1 MDLTQEIFA
10 AVAAGDR
17 STLERILERE
27 PELVNARNERGDS
40 LLLAAAYAGRREI
53 FRLLLDRGAGVNL
66 FEAAALGLGDRA
78 SEILARDPASIRAH
92 SPDGWTALHLAAF
105 FGHRDL
111 AALLL
116 DHGADVNA
124 RSKSERFARANT
136 PLHAAAANRQVE
148 VAALLLERGA
158 DVNARDGS
166 GFTPLA
172 LAANSKS
179 DLLMLLLLEKGARA
193 D

>member
-1 MDLTQEIFA
+1 MDLTEEIFA
-10 AVAAGDR
+10 AVASGDGHKI
-17 STLERILERE
+17 EGILERD
-27 PELVNARNERGDS
+27 PDLVNARNERGDS

-53 FRLLLDRGAGVNL
+53 FRLLLEKGAGVNL
-66 FEAAALGLGDRA
+66 FEAAALGLGDQA
-78 SEILARDPASIRAH
+78 SEIIGRDPAQVNAH
-92 SPDGWTALHLAAF
+92 SHDGWTALHLAAF

-111 AALLL
+111 AEMLL
-116 DHGADVNA
+116 DHGADVNS

-136 PLHAAAANRQVE
+136 PLHAAAANRQVD

-158 DVNARDGS
+158 DITARDVS

-172 LAANSKS
+172 LAANSRS
-179 DLLMLLLLEKGARA
+179 DRLMLLLLERGARA